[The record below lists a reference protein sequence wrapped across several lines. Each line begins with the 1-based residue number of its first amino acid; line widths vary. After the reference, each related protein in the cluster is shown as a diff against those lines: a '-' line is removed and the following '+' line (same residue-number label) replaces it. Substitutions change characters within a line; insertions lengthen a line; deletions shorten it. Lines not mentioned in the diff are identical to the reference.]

1 MQKIKKIYMLLL
13 SIFLL
18 IGIKPVAV
26 YADGITDAIQKIVNV
41 YPNQCSYFTSDGKSD
56 SNSSDSRC
64 MLGNIPARGGLP
76 SGAEVQASYGTCWS
90 CHAFAEYVWYIMY
103 GHGTN
108 TQSQKISA
116 SELKRG
122 DFVIF
127 SGSTINSG
135 HSAIYLSEDSKNYY
149 VYDSNW
155 ASPADNKVRYNHS
168 IAKTR
173 GIKECYRAT
182 NYDEIA
188 NSAPAPTNPYY
199 NSYGFDNPSNNEVIT
214 EGSFLFQGWI
224 DAKKA
229 ILSITCSIN
238 HGSHYVETGLYTR
251 TDVPNATAF
260 RAEVDSNLLNIGNN
274 DIALCVNFTDGSATV
289 VENRTVTWSPKLL
302 WGYDSPTENMEISDD
317 TFQFS
322 GWVETGRRVKDITCS
337 LNNGE
342 RYITA
347 NLYTRPD
354 VPNAIAFRAD
364 IWRPYLHYGDNFVSV
379 CVNYANGTG
388 ETLEVR
394 TVKNC
399 IADAIE
405 YPADNETFT
414 CKDSKFLLQGWSLNC
429 KKTIDHFEYTLNG
442 IKYTTAAH
450 IRSDLAENARY
461 YRVEIPVNKLKN
473 GKNEI
478 EVYVYYTDGNSRS
491 IAQRNITGDVDHK
504 WDEGKITQEATC
516 SKPGIRTYVCTVCNA
531 TKTEEI
537 PATGENDNIP
547 ELSVSQKEEKLV
559 AILSNTDKVT
569 GYGFVCGKDSEV
581 TLDTPGR
588 IRVVFTELN
597 EESSFTYDMSG
608 LTEYTYRAYVIY
620 TDENG
625 DEKIKYSEPVV

>member
-1 MQKIKKIYMLLL
+1 
-13 SIFLL
+13 
-18 IGIKPVAV
+18 
-26 YADGITDAIQKIVNV
+26 
-41 YPNQCSYFTSDGKSD
+41 
-56 SNSSDSRC
+56 
-64 MLGNIPARGGLP
+64 
-76 SGAEVQASYGTCWS
+76 
-90 CHAFAEYVWYIMY
+90 MY

-379 CVNYANGTG
+379 CVNYADGTG

-450 IRSDLAENARY
+450 IRSDLDENARY

-547 ELSVSQKEEKLV
+547 ELSVSQKGGKLV

>member
-1 MQKIKKIYMLLL
+1 MALCI
-13 SIFLL
+13 
-18 IGIKPVAV
+18 VAFFISTFGYRYV
-26 YADGITDAIQKIVNV
+26 VKAETFPWPIDTKYGITTGYYDYKNHDGVDMAAGSGTPIYANFSGNAAFYQAYTTINGKKYLTSYGNCV
-41 YPNQCSYFTSDGKSD
+41 YITSDDGK
-56 SNSSDSRC
+56 
-64 MLGNIPARGGLP
+64 
-76 SGAEVQASYGTCWS
+76 Y
-90 CHAFAEYVWYIMY
+90 FAIY
-103 GHGTN
+103 GHMNAFNGYNLQIPST
-108 TQSQKISA
+108 TTKQQ
-116 SELKRG
+116 
-122 DFVIF
+122 
-127 SGSTINSG
+127 SGSTGKITIGSRHVSEGELLGYVGSTGNSTGNHLHYGLKINNSFVNP
-135 HSAIYLSEDSKNYY
+135 ALYLDRS
-149 VYDSNW
+149 
-155 ASPADNKVRYNHS
+155 R
-168 IAKTR
+168 
-173 GIKECYRAT
+173 C
-182 NYDEIA
+182 A
-188 NSAPAPTNPYY
+188 NSVNSTPDPTNPYY

-379 CVNYANGTG
+379 CVNYADGTG

-547 ELSVSQKEEKLV
+547 ELSVSQKGGKLV
-559 AILSNTDKVT
+559 AILSNIERVT
-569 GYGFVCGKDSEV
+569 GYGFVYGKDSEV

-597 EESSFTYDMSG
+597 EESSFTYAMSG

-625 DEKIKYSEPVV
+625 DEKIKYSERIYE